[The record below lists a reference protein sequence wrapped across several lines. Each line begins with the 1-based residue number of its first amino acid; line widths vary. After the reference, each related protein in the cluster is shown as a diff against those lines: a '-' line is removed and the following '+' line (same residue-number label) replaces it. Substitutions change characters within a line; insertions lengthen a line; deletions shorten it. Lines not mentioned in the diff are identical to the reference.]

1 MVHHSWE
8 SPRVR
13 WARRGILGLLILT
26 LVLITMGLQSA
37 RAAESAITVRF
48 NEETLQLA
56 TNPVLENGTT
66 LVPMR
71 PLFEALD
78 ISLAWD
84 PVNKTVRG
92 TKSGLDVS
100 LTIGSKQAR
109 INGASVT
116 LAEAAIIRNGFT
128 LVPLRFVSEA
138 SNALVLWD
146 PYSRQVLVYDD
157 AFFQDKDF
165 TKQEL
170 QQQFQQYLEE
180 RRKEAEQSG
189 GSSGGG
195 SGGNGGGGNDR
206 MCSVWRYHPIYGGN
220 LEWVPC

>member
-1 MVHHSWE
+1 MIHHDWE

-13 WARRGILGLLILT
+13 WVRRGILCLLILT
-26 LVLITMGLQSA
+26 LVLLTTGLQSA

-48 NEETLQLA
+48 NEETLQLG
-56 TNPVLENGTT
+56 TNPVLQNGTT

-92 TKSGLDVS
+92 TKSELDVS

-109 INGASVT
+109 INGTSVT
-116 LAEAAIIRNGFT
+116 LAEAAVIRNGFT

-180 RRKEAEQSG
+180 RRKEAEQPGG
-189 GSSGGG
+189 GSSG
-195 SGGNGGGGNDR
+195 GGNGGGGNDR
-206 MCSVWRYHPIYGGN
+206 MCSVWRYHPIYGGS